1 MQIANDENFFSH
13 LASMH
18 KGSNDEI
25 PSLNSFKYENS
36 KSVTLTLRGLDSTDY
51 NIVRVFII
59 IPNIIQ
65 MY

>member
-1 MQIANDENFFSH
+1 MMKTIFSH
-13 LASMH
+13 LASML

-25 PSLNSFKYENS
+25 PSLDSFKYENS

-51 NIVRVFII
+51 NIVCVFII
-59 IPNIIQ
+59 IPNINQ